1 VGESDVRNLAVLIVV
16 SVASVGL
23 CADPKVPKAD
33 KALNG
38 WWKPD
43 SAVMAG
49 KELPREE
56 LKPRYLEL
64 SNGKYLLNQ
73 GDQVDEGTYK
83 IDESENPKTISFVV
97 TKGESKGKTML
108 GIYELEKRSLRICF
122 DLSGKTRPTKFES
135 KPDTQSFL
143 ASYHRLSSK
152 NRMRAQGAGDT
163 AP

>member
-1 VGESDVRNLAVLIVV
+1 MRNLAVLILV

-23 CADPKVPKAD
+23 CADPKEPKAE

-49 KELPREE
+49 KGLGPEDLRT
-56 LKPRYLEL
+56 RYLAL
-64 SNGKYLLNQ
+64 SNGKYMFNQ
-73 GDQVDEGTYK
+73 GDQVYEGTYK
-83 IDESENPKTISFVV
+83 IDESENPKTISLVV
-97 TKGESKGKTML
+97 TKGDAKGKTML
-108 GIYELEKRSLRICF
+108 GIYKLDKRSLEICF

-143 ASYHRLSSK
+143 ASCHRLNNK
-152 NRMRAQGAGDT
+152 NRLMRPQGVGGT
-163 AP
+163 GP